1 MAPDKIKFGTDGWR
15 AIIAQDFTVY
25 NVARVTQAL
34 AKWLLSRGDASATL
48 SNRPRV
54 VVGHDCRFGGR
65 LFAEVTAKVLC
76 ANGIEV
82 LIADGFVS
90 TPMISLGVLEHKA
103 QQGVVITASHNPP
116 SYNGYKL
123 KGAHG
128 GPSNPEDIAAVEALI
143 EDEVT
148 IPTKTLAEWEAEG
161 LLSWIDLER
170 EYLEYLKTKFDFDKL
185 NASPF
190 KMAYDA
196 MYGAGQ
202 NVIRQL
208 LPGAVLIHCDDN
220 PGFHGQA
227 PEPLDKNL
235 QELANTLKHTP
246 ELKVGLATDGD
257 ADRIGLYDEDGTF
270 VDAHHI
276 ILLLIHY
283 LHKYKGMSGKV
294 AIAFSVTDRV
304 KRMCEVYGLPI
315 EVTPIGFKYISEIMT
330 REDILVG
337 GEESGGIAVKG
348 HIPERDGIYDGLAL
362 YEFMTET
369 GKTLKELIAEVYEVV
384 GPFVYERA
392 DLHIENSKKEH
403 IINTARANGY
413 SVFGKY
419 EFEKTE
425 AIDGMKYYLNNG
437 GWMMLRASG
446 TEPLLRIYAEGNSRE
461 ETLDILEEVKKVI
474 L

>member
-1 MAPDKIKFGTDGWR
+1 MTPDKIKFGTDGWR

-34 AKWLLSRGDASATL
+34 AKWLLARGEK
-48 SNRPRV
+48 PRV

-65 LFAEVTAKVLC
+65 MFSEVAAGVLC

-90 TPMISLGVLEHKA
+90 TPMISLGVLVHKA

-143 EDEVT
+143 EDEV
-148 IPTKTLAEWEAEG
+148 ILPTKSLAQWEAEG
-161 LLSWIDLER
+161 LLKWIDLER
-170 EYLEYLKTKFDFDKL
+170 EYLEYLQTKFDFEKL
-185 NASPF
+185 NASPY
-190 KMAYDA
+190 KLGYDA

-202 NVIRQL
+202 NIIRQL
-208 LPGAVLIHCDDN
+208 LPGAVLINCEYN
-220 PGFHGQA
+220 PGFNGQA

-235 QELANTLKHTP
+235 QELANTIKNTP

-257 ADRIGLYDEDGTF
+257 ADRIGLYDEDGNF

-304 KRMCEVYGLPI
+304 KRMCEIYGLPI
-315 EVTPIGFKYISEIMT
+315 EVTQIGFKYISEIMT
-330 REDILVG
+330 REDVLVG

-348 HIPERDGIYDGLAL
+348 HIPERDGIFDGLL
-362 YEFMTET
+362 IYEFMTET

-392 DLHIENSKKEH
+392 DLHIDNTLKET

-413 SVFGKY
+413 SIFGKY
-419 EFEKTE
+419 AFDRTE
-425 AIDGMKYYLNNG
+425 NIDGMKYHLQNG

-446 TEPLLRIYAEGNSRE
+446 TEPLLRIYAEGNSKE
-461 ETLDILEEVKKVI
+461 ETMDILNEVKTALGV
-474 L
+474 